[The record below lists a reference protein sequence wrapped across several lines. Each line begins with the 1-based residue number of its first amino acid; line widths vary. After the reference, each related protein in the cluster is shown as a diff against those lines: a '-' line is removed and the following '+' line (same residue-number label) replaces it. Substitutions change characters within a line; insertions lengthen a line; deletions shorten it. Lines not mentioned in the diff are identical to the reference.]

1 MITIDAQKCVR
12 DGFCVQAC
20 PANLIRMDG
29 GSVPEEIDGAADR
42 CIRCGH
48 CVAVCPTN
56 ALDNALTPAGDYFP
70 TPEKRPDAEAMENL
84 LVSRRSARSFR
95 KKPVSREQL
104 ERLLETARRS
114 PTASNSQKLSWTMIQ
129 DAQRLDRVR
138 ELSLEWMGGDPA
150 RSHYVESARQG
161 RDVILRNATALA
173 VVHGPAD
180 YAWTAIDGT
189 IALTYMELLAAT
201 MGLGTC
207 WAGLVTAA
215 SKAVPDLLP
224 VLGVPEG
231 SQVGGAIMLGHPRL
245 KHLLIP
251 PRNAARVTWL

>member
-12 DGFCVQAC
+12 DGLCVRAC
-20 PANLIRMDG
+20 PVNLIRMDG
-29 GSVPEEIDGAADR
+29 GSVPEEVDGAADR

-48 CVAVCPTN
+48 CVSVCPEG
-56 ALDNALTPAGDYFP
+56 ALGNTLTPAGDYFP
-70 TPEKRPDAEAMENL
+70 VPDKQPDAEAMENL

-95 KKPVSREQL
+95 KKPVAREQL
-104 ERLLETARRS
+104 ERLLETARRA
-114 PTASNSQKLSWTMIQ
+114 PTASNAQKLSWTMIQ
-129 DAQRLDRVR
+129 DPQRLDRVR
-138 ELSLEWMGGDPA
+138 ELSLEWMGTDPS
-150 RSHYVESARQG
+150 RSRYMEAARQG

-180 YAWTAIDGT
+180 YFWTAIDGT
-189 IALTYMELLAAT
+189 LALTYMELQAAT

-207 WAGLVTAA
+207 WAGLVTFA
-215 SKAVPDLLP
+215 STAVPELLP

-231 SQVGGAIMLGHPRL
+231 SKVGGAIMLGHPRL
-245 KHLLIP
+245 KHYLVP

>member
-12 DGFCVQAC
+12 DGLCVQAC

-29 GSVPEEIDGAADR
+29 GAVPEEIADAAGR

-48 CVAVCPTN
+48 CAAVCPTD
-56 ALDNALTPAGDYFP
+56 ALTNELTPAGEYLP
-70 TPEKRPDAEAMENL
+70 VPGVRPDAEAMENL
-84 LVSRRSARSFR
+84 LVSRRSARAYRR
-95 KKPVSREQL
+95 KPIAREQL
-104 ERLLETARRS
+104 ERLLETARRA
-114 PTASNSQKLSWTMIQ
+114 PTASNSQQLSWTMIQ
-129 DAQRLDRVR
+129 DPQRLDHVR
-138 ELSLEWMGGDPA
+138 ELSLEWMGTDPA

-173 VVHGPAD
+173 VVHGPQD

-215 SKAVPDLLP
+215 SAAVPDLLP

-231 SQVGGAIMLGHPRL
+231 SKVGGAVMLGHPRL
-245 KHLLIP
+245 KHLLVP